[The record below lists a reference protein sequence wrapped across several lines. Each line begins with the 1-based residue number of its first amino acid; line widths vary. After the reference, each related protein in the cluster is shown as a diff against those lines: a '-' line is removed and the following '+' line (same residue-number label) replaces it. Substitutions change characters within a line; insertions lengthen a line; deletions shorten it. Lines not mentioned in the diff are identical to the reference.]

1 MCIRGEAADAA
12 PSIFLIVIILYNGI
26 GYICPC
32 VPHVHFFNKRVR
44 RWCVVDSLME
54 MLEAVPRS
62 YEDFVVTVLSYVKN
76 DKSKLQLV
84 SDYIDSHPDD
94 TPSDILGFLLR
105 QPDFLDSDSDEETED
120 TAV

>member
-1 MCIRGEAADAA
+1 M
-12 PSIFLIVIILYNGI
+12 
-26 GYICPC
+26 
-32 VPHVHFFNKRVR
+32 
-44 RWCVVDSLME
+44 VDSLME
-54 MLEAVPRS
+54 MLEAVPRT
-62 YEDFVVTVLSYVKN
+62 YFDFVVTVLSYIKN

-105 QPDFLDSDSDEETED
+105 QPDFLDSDEETED